1 MADTIDAERFVVG
14 NTSIYRFIRFTEV
27 LNQYRILGH
36 SPGRHTQLIGAVQL
50 QRAGS
55 KTSLVSCLSELRPH
69 HRKQD

>member
-36 SPGRHTQLIGAVQL
+36 SPGRHTQLIEVVQL

-55 KTSLVSCLSELRPH
+55 KTSLVFCYSSLCPH
-69 HRKQD
+69 HRKHD